1 MLSVVVRVV
10 EVVNVGVVLEVGKV
24 AKDY

>member
-1 MLSVVVRVV
+1 MRSVVVRVV